1 MEKLNSILM
10 VVEPDDGVHRLLA
23 KACVLTRHFGA
34 RLELFLCD
42 AEQAYALSHA
52 YDSRGIAEARSAC
65 LADRRRYLESLRD
78 TVAARDLP
86 ISVDVACES
95 PLYEGILQKVL
106 RSCPDLVI
114 LSARAGERGRPSGGL
129 SASAWQVIRT
139 CPVPVMLTSGRPW
152 RAAPAF
158 AASVD
163 ISDEETPGLALAIL
177 RTAQFVA
184 ARCAG
189 KLEILYC
196 ERDSAAQTARGEQ
209 ALTALARDA
218 AIAEPHVRTFE
229 GDPAVELPRAALR
242 AGYDLMVLGALTHR
256 RGFAALVGTLTSKL
270 VESLECD
277 FILVKPGS
285 YRAPAGS

>member
-23 KACVLTRHFGA
+23 KACVLTRHFAA

-42 AEQAYALSHA
+42 AEQAFALSHS
-52 YDSRGIAEARSAC
+52 YDSRGTAEARSAC
-65 LADRRRYLESLRD
+65 LAERRRYLESLRE
-78 TVAARDLP
+78 TVGARDLE

-95 PLYEGILQKVL
+95 PLYEGIRRKVL
-106 RSCPDLVI
+106 GSRPDLVI
-114 LSARAGERGRPSGGL
+114 LSASAGERTRTGGGL

-177 RTAQFVA
+177 RTARFVA
-184 ARCAG
+184 GRCAG
-189 KLEILYC
+189 TLDILYC
-196 ERDSAAQTARGEQ
+196 ERAPAPEARREE
-209 ALTALARDA
+209 ALKALAREA
-218 AIAEPHVRTFE
+218 AIPDPRVRMVAGEP
-229 GDPAVELPRAALR
+229 AAELPRLAAR
-242 AGYDLMVLGALTHR
+242 EGYDLMLLGALTHR
-256 RGFAALVGTLTSKL
+256 RGVATLVGTLTSRL
-270 VESLECD
+270 VETLECD
-277 FILVKPGS
+277 FILVKPES
-285 YRAPAGS
+285 